1 MEKKTNIVTPK
12 GVLVYPHISQKPDTK
27 FDDEGVWK
35 TTLRLNGDDAK
46 TLIDIINNQID
57 ESVNE
62 AQEKK
67 KNVKRG
73 NPPYKVDEETGDYLF
88 NFKAKA
94 SGTRPN
100 GETWKQ
106 KPVLYDA
113 KGNLLGNDVHVWG
126 GSEGKVAFQ
135 PIKFHTA
142 MIGASVSLRL
152 KAVQITKLVEGGN
165 GASASSYG
173 FGSEEGYEVEST
185 PPAMAEEINAKEVED
200 F

>member
-1 MEKKTNIVTPK
+1 MENKNIVTPK

-27 FDDEGVWK
+27 FDDEGAWK

-46 TLIDIINNQID
+46 TLIELVNKEID
-57 ESVNE
+57 ESVID
-62 AQEKK
+62 AKEKT

-73 NPPYKVDEETGDYLF
+73 NPPYKIDEETGEYLF
-88 NFKAKA
+88 NFKLKA
-94 SGTRPN
+94 SGTRQN
-100 GETWKQ
+100 GETWSQ

-113 KGNLLGNDVHVWG
+113 KGNLLGKEIHVWG

-135 PIKFHTA
+135 PIRYHTS
-142 MIGASVSLRL
+142 MVGASVSLRL

-173 FGSEEGYEVEST
+173 FGSEEGYIAET
-185 PPAMAEEINAKEVED
+185 PTTDLAEQVNDKEVED